1 MDKTNDLIVLANEK
15 IRQEKQ
21 LEQNASS
28 FVNAYFGRKSY
39 STQRAIKEAYLK
51 IVRDKILF

>member
-1 MDKTNDLIVLANEK
+1 MNESTGKLLDEK
-15 IRQEKQ
+15 IRQKKQ
-21 LEQNASS
+21 IERNAAS
-28 FVNAYFGRKSY
+28 FVNTYFGRKSY

>member
-1 MDKTNDLIVLANEK
+1 MEESIGKLLDEK

-21 LEQNASS
+21 IEQNALS
-28 FVNAYFGRKSY
+28 FINTYFRGKSY
-39 STQRAIKEAYLK
+39 STKKAIKEAYLK